1 MKQLDKTK
9 MASENYSLNNL
20 EEWIEDALES
30 EASAEEVY
38 DCIVNTIHRKVIYHQ
53 KCARDAQEVL
63 DLLSYRSRK
72 LPKNVVKFED
82 VSRSPDQWMKFWYD
96 KGIDFKLDSPLLHP
110 DKDH

>member
-1 MKQLDKTK
+1 

-30 EASAEEVY
+30 EATPEEVY
-38 DCIVNTIHRKVIYHQ
+38 DCIVHTIHRKVIYHQ

-63 DLLSYRSRK
+63 DLLSYK
-72 LPKNVVKFED
+72 QILPKNVVKIGD
-82 VSRSPDQWMKFWYD
+82 VTNDRQEWYKFWHE

-110 DKDH
+110 DTDH